1 MALQINRLSVKKAWL
16 FGVLVLLATCLP
28 ALLNAQR
35 FAASVFAGLNMA
47 QIDGDYSYGY
57 NSPGLQCGISGITYL
72 TDNTELRIGLAY
84 SQRGSMSRFLAFNA
98 PEILRIRLHY
108 MEIPVTFH
116 VKDWYTEEGYYKIH
130 YFAGLAYSRL
140 FDYTVQDGGLGV
152 AREGYRTNDISWTAG
167 ALFYLSPRW
176 SVQLR
181 YTRSAT
187 LLYNRNKVPGSVH
200 PSMRSYF
207 LNLSLFYDL

>member
-1 MALQINRLSVKKAWL
+1 MVLQINRLSVKQAWL
-16 FGVLVLLATCLP
+16 FGILVLLISSLP
-28 ALLNAQR
+28 KQLSAQR
-35 FAASVFAGLNMA
+35 FGTSVFAGLNMA

-72 TDNTELRIGLAY
+72 TDITELRIGLAY
-84 SQRGSMSRFLAFNA
+84 SQRGSMSRFLAFSA
-98 PEILRIRLHY
+98 PEVLRIRLHY
-108 MEIPVTFH
+108 MEVPVTFH
-116 VKDWYTEEGYYKIH
+116 VKDWLVEEGYYKIH
-130 YFAGLAYSRL
+130 YFAGLAYGRL

-152 AREGYRTNDISWTAG
+152 AREEYRTNDISWMAG
-167 ALFYLSPRW
+167 VLFHLSQRW
-176 SVQLR
+176 SVQLQ
-181 YTRSAT
+181 YSRSAT